1 MSLSSS
7 LQNYLSD
14 LGLVVPETPSIEFV
28 QALQSAHVACYS
40 FNSLAVVLGEEISLE
55 LEDISQKIVTRGL
68 GGYCFEHN
76 KLTFE
81 LLKALGYDV
90 QLKLARVLN
99 NNFEREAGRT
109 HRVTLLALE
118 GVSYLVDTGFGG
130 NGPIAPL
137 RLDINTSQ
145 TAGLE
150 RYRMLAKGNGE
161 YDLQVMKGE
170 DAFTLYRFDSAAYTD
185 ADCALGH
192 FYSHKHSQAVF
203 LKNLMVTLKK
213 QDQTVALVN
222 AEFTSRD
229 RQGESKQW
237 IKSPESLGHILITE
251 FDIAL
256 DPALVEHLFIRFVA
270 PMLAEDIAESGS

>member
-1 MSLSSS
+1 MLLSSS

-14 LGLVVPETPSIEFV
+14 LGLVVPEPLNIEFV
-28 QALQSAHVACYS
+28 QALQERHVARYS

-55 LEDISQKIVTRGL
+55 LEEISQKIVTRGL

-90 QLKLARVLN
+90 RLKLARVLN

-109 HRVTLLALE
+109 HRVTLLTLE

-145 TAGLE
+145 MAGLD
-150 RYRMLAKGNGE
+150 RYRMLAKGKGE

-170 DAFTLYRFDSAAYTD
+170 DDFTLYRFDNAAYTD

-192 FYSHKHSQAVF
+192 FYSHKHPQAVF
-203 LKNLMVTLKK
+203 SKNLMVTLKK
-213 QDQTVALVN
+213 KDQTVALVN
-222 AEFTSRD
+222 AEFTRRD
-229 RQGESKQW
+229 RQGEHKQL
-237 IKSPESLGHILITE
+237 IESPELLGHFLNSE
-251 FDIAL
+251 FGIAL
-256 DPALVEHLFIRFVA
+256 EAAVVEHLFIRFVA
-270 PMLAEDIAESGS
+270 PMLTMDEVGARS